1 MGVTG
6 RRKGDLLR
14 WTENDSEMKVGEDI
28 EKKDCIGCGPFFFCL
43 PANLIKMAKRLLML
57 QR

>member
-14 WTENDSEMKVGEDI
+14 WMENDSEMKVGEDI
-28 EKKDCIGCGPFFFCL
+28 EKKDCIGCGPFFF
-43 PANLIKMAKRLLML
+43 AIR
-57 QR
+57 QIS

>member
-28 EKKDCIGCGPFFFCL
+28 EKKGLHRLRSFLFCL
-43 PANLIKMAKRLLML
+43 AANLIKMAKRLLML

>member
-14 WTENDSEMKVGEDI
+14 WTENDSEMKVGEDMRI
-28 EKKDCIGCGPFFFCL
+28 
-43 PANLIKMAKRLLML
+43 
-57 QR
+57 